1 MQTKKESPE
10 RGVLCTY
17 RLRQAKI
24 GWGRGITEARG
35 PGIFGGFAPS
45 REFKKLENRLL
56 QSALQATPSHFCRSK
71 ATSQSQVKEVVKMLL
86 ILDPL
91 DPHFNPHPLPWP
103 HRR

>member
-1 MQTKKESPE
+1 MYMHTQT
-10 RGVLCTY
+10 GQ
-17 RLRQAKI
+17 RLGEGEGLRKLD
-24 GWGRGITEARG
+24 
-35 PGIFGGFAPS
+35 IFGGFAFS
-45 REFKKLENRLL
+45 REFEKLENRLL

-71 ATSQSQVKEVVKMLL
+71 PTSPSQVKEVVKMLL